1 MNATL
6 AAMRATDDLPV
17 IITAPGEYMTR
28 DGRKV
33 TIHTVQDASSPYTF
47 KAKVSIW
54 RMFRGA
60 MRPREYNIWHVSGR
74 LDMVTEKPGD
84 IVGRWE

>member
-6 AAMRATDDLPV
+6 AAMKVTEDMPA
-17 IITAPGEYMTR
+17 IITAPGEYVTR

-47 KAKVSIW
+47 KAKGSIW
-54 RMFRGA
+54 RLFRGA
-60 MRPREYNIWHVSGR
+60 MRPVGMMSGTSPGVS
-74 LDMVTEKPGD
+74 T
-84 IVGRWE
+84 W

>member
-6 AAMRATDDLPV
+6 AAMKATEDMPV

-33 TIHTVQDASSPYTF
+33 TIHTVQDARAPYTF
-47 KAKVSIW
+47 KAKGSIW

-60 MRPREYNIWHVSGR
+60 MRPRGYDVWHVSWR

-84 IVGRWE
+84 IVARWG